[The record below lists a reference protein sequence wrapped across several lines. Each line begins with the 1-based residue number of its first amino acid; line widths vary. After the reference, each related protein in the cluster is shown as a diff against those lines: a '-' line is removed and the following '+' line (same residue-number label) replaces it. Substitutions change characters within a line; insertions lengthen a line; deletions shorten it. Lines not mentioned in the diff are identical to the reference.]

1 MGLFLE
7 VLENVLV
14 FKACPILITVF
25 FYITKEDEKYTHI
38 AYTFK
43 ADGVLIMTENSLSSV
58 LITHHVYT
66 YG

>member
-1 MGLFLE
+1 M
-7 VLENVLV
+7 